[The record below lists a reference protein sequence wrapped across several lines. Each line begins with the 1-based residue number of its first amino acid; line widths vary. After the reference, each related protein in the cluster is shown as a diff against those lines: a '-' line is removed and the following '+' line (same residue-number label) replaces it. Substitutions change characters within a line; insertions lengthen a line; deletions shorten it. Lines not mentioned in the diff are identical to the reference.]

1 MHELDKKFMIE
12 AYKEALLAFD
22 ENEVPIG
29 AVLVNNIAHK
39 IVARAHNT
47 KEKDKKIHNSAK
59 MWNKLR
65 LSQMSQKS

>member
-29 AVLVNNIAHK
+29 AVLVNNITHK
-39 IVARAHNT
+39 IVAHAHNK
-47 KEKDKKIHNSAK
+47 KEKDKKINEDYK
-59 MWNKLR
+59 KWKIENYK
-65 LSQMSQKS
+65 